1 MVGFIYITEN
11 IINNKKYIGRKKY
24 RKGWEKYLGS
34 SKLLKEDIVRYG
46 LSSFK
51 RTILQECNTFD
62 ELVKAEIK
70 WQEIYKVKE
79 DPNFYNLTYATEGF
93 DTSGSHFT
101 YDTQRKNLIWSEE
114 RRKKASDKWKEKNNN
129 PNNLEHVRRAR
140 SERLKQNTIFKD
152 PEFQQ
157 AVSDR
162 QSKPYKLEYNG
173 EIYVFKNTREAV
185 KVFGNA
191 GQSVKAIGI
200 KKHNP
205 FKGLKFL
212 GYVSTLP

>member
-24 RKGWEKYLGS
+24 KRGWETYLGS
-34 SKLLKEDIVRYG
+34 SKLLKEDIIRYG
-46 LSSFK
+46 ISSFR
-51 RTILQECNTFD
+51 RTILQECNTFE
-62 ELVKAEIK
+62 ELVRAEIE
-70 WQEIYKVKE
+70 WQELYKVKE
-79 DPNFYNLTYATEGF
+79 DSNFYNLTYATEGF
-93 DTSGSHFT
+93 DTSGSRYT
-101 YDTQRKNLIWSEE
+101 YDTQRKNLIWTAD
-114 RRKKASDKWKEKNNN
+114 RKKKASDKWKDKNNN
-129 PNNLEHVRRAR
+129 PNNLEHVRLAR
-140 SERLKQNTIFKD
+140 SKRLKQNTIFKD

-173 EIYVFKNTREAV
+173 EIHYFKNAREAV

-191 GQSVKAIGI
+191 GISIKKIGI

-212 GYVSTLP
+212 GYMDAH